1 MKRIFYL
8 FSLIIITTHIKSQCF
23 EIQSILVDACGGAL
37 EGQNE
42 MVIFKV
48 GSAPLIATNMSVA
61 WPNNSWLSL
70 TQNAGTAAD
79 IAAVNATILG
89 CGFLKEPTASVLP
102 ANSKVLLITS
112 SAWIPSA
119 HSFAN
124 LSDTL
129 IVLFQTAGNTNGHFA
144 NNNGV
149 AGLRT
154 LTITFS
160 SPVGCTDAV
169 TYEKTLLVNQLG
181 NIGAQDGGTV
191 KFTPSGTASYV
202 NYGCQPP
209 FIPLAVDAVPSN
221 NTVCIG
227 STQNF
232 TATTTV
238 PINSVLWTLGTGATG
253 TFSPTNSLV
262 TTYTPGAGDVG
273 TIKLY
278 CNVKACPSTTVSIRD
293 SVNLTVL
300 QIANPVIS
308 ATTNTLCSGNSS
320 VLSYSLANAAN
331 TGSTSV
337 LWSPSSATT
346 STLSVN
352 SANVYTVQITNLC
365 GNNTATVSIIAIPN
379 PTVILSNNSPTAC
392 AGSNIA
398 LSATSNVNDFSWTNP
413 VSTSSSVTI
422 SSATTTTGIVSS
434 SNGCGTDSKTYTLI
448 VTPIPTVTLSAN
460 SFSLCAGQSA
470 TVQANV
476 NTPVTYTWSSGANTN
491 TVSLNTA
498 GIYTVDA
505 SNLCGTSSATV
516 NVIVNAVPTLSVSST
531 PPSICASGQTA
542 SLSLSGSAGT
552 YSWSNG
558 DNSTSTT
565 INAPGVYTATVTTPS
580 CGSASS
586 SITIG
591 TSPLPTVSILVPTST
606 VCAGSSLTFTASSS
620 DANYLWTGG
629 ATTQTVSVNTSSI
642 VVTTTNACGSA
653 QASQTITII
662 PIPTVT
668 LSANSISLCSG
679 QSATVQANVNTPVTY
694 TWSSGA
700 NTNTVSLNTAGIYT
714 VDASNLCGT
723 ASATV
728 NVTVN
733 AVPTLSVSS
742 TPPSIC
748 ASGQTASLSLSG
760 STGTYSWSNGDN
772 STSTIINAPGVY
784 TATVTTPSCGSASTS
799 ITIGTSPLPTV
810 SISVPTSTVCSG
822 SSLTFTASSSDAN
835 YLWTGGATTQTVS
848 VNTSSIVV
856 TTTNACGSAQASQTI
871 TIIPIPTVTLS
882 ANSFSLC
889 AGQSATVQANVNTP
903 VTCTWSSGVNTN
915 TVSLNAAGV
924 YTVDVSNVCGVAT
937 ATVDVTISALPNIAA
952 SATQTLLCSGQTSLL
967 SLTGSVGTILWSNG
981 ATTATTSVTNAGVYT
996 GTVATAC
1003 GTAVSSVTIA
1013 TQVTPTIAISASA
1026 PTICSGQTSTLTA
1039 SSNVSNYSWSNG
1051 SFNNTTVVNTP
1062 GIVTVSVSN
1071 NCGVA
1076 TESINIT
1083 SATLPVLTIT
1093 PSSTLICP
1101 NETATL
1107 TVAGG
1112 SAPYTWSNSSNTG
1125 NIVITNAGTV
1135 TVSSTNACGTSTA
1148 ISVVNETTINANFI
1162 ANPTSGTVPLVVSF
1176 TNNSSGANSFSWNFG
1191 NGNSATTQ
1199 NVNSQTYSA
1208 VGVYT
1213 VDLTAI
1219 NGLCTDNYSL
1229 IISVFNEEA
1238 TLVVP
1243 NVFTP
1248 NGDNS
1253 NDVFRVTGK
1262 NIIEF
1267 NCTIF
1272 NRWGLQLYYWD
1283 DIRNGWDGTTDNT
1296 LVPDG
1301 TYFYIINAKDLD
1313 NKEIKRQGFL
1323 QLFQ

>member
-668 LSANSISLCSG
+668 LSANS
-679 QSATVQANVNTPVTY
+679 
-694 TWSSGA
+694 
-700 NTNTVSLNTAGIYT
+700 
-714 VDASNLCGT
+714 
-723 ASATV
+723 
-728 NVTVN
+728 
-733 AVPTLSVSS
+733 
-742 TPPSIC
+742 
-748 ASGQTASLSLSG
+748 
-760 STGTYSWSNGDN
+760 
-772 STSTIINAPGVY
+772 
-784 TATVTTPSCGSASTS
+784 
-799 ITIGTSPLPTV
+799 
-810 SISVPTSTVCSG
+810 
-822 SSLTFTASSSDAN
+822 
-835 YLWTGGATTQTVS
+835 
-848 VNTSSIVV
+848 
-856 TTTNACGSAQASQTI
+856 
-871 TIIPIPTVTLS
+871 
-882 ANSFSLC
+882 FSLC